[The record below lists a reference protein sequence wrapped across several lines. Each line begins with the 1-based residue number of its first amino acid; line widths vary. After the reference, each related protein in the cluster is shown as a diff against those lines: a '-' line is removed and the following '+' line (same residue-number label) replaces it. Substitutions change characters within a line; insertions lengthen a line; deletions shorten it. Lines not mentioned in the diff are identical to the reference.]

1 MDAPAIRNA
10 LLATVEAIAPETD
23 LQRLAPDRPLREQAE
38 LDSLDWVNLLAALQQ
53 RLQVELPDFDPGPR
67 ATLDG
72 IVAALAARLTPPPGL
87 AARAAGE
94 PEGPAAAGNG
104 SASVTLRPLCAD
116 DAPLES
122 DFVRRLSDES
132 RYKRFMGTLRELTP
146 AKLAYLT
153 DVDQDRHVALGA
165 TVPRAGQERLVGVAR
180 YVVDASGRGCE
191 FAVTVADDWR
201 GSGLAGRLM
210 HALMTQAR
218 ARGLARMEGLI
229 LATNRPMLKLARQL
243 GFQLAPLPDD
253 ARTLRA
259 QRAL

>member
-1 MDAPAIRNA
+1 MDDPAIRSA
-10 LLATVEAIAPETD
+10 LLATIAAIAPEAD
-23 LQRLAPDRPLREQAE
+23 LQRLAPDRPLREQVD
-38 LDSLDWVNLLAALQQ
+38 LDSLDWVNLLAGLQQ
-53 RLQVELPDFDPGPR
+53 RLQLDWPDFAPDPR
-67 ATLDG
+67 TTLDAL
-72 IVAALAARLTPPPGL
+72 VAALAAR
-87 AARAAGE
+87 RAA
-94 PEGPAAAGNG
+94 PPLAPGPAAADVEVKAGVDN
-104 SASVTLRPLCAD
+104 ASFTLRPLCAD
-116 DAPLES
+116 DAPLED

-165 TVPRAGQERLVGVAR
+165 TVPRAGQDRLVGVAR
-180 YVVDASGRGCE
+180 YVVDASGQGCE
-191 FAVTVADDWR
+191 FAVAVDDDWQ

-210 HALMTQAR
+210 HALMAQAR

-229 LATNRPMLKLARQL
+229 LATNRPMLKFARQL

-259 QRAL
+259 LRTL